1 MTAGSSGLDCILPE
15 GVQPLLP
22 LLLLGLQVL
31 FMLIEL
37 AAHGTCFLGPQI
49 QGLVLLALIE
59 FPEVLFLSLV
69 NDGQYTGDGFT
80 NHSDLGEFGSRA
92 ACHFSHAQLG
102 QFHLQVLQLF
112 QQLLLLAAKVSSL
125 NLGYGCIIR
134 LHCLLGGKSCL

>member
-37 AAHGTCFLGPQI
+37 AAHDTCFLGPQI

-69 NDGQYTGDGFT
+69 NDSQYMDDGFT